1 MKIKLLNLCSPEHFF
16 RARKQLLLIVM
27 RTFLLLFLTT
37 TFGFSADYSYSQD
50 NVSIESSGELTVDEV
65 FQLITEQTEYNFLY
79 PDGLFSGLPKV
90 KLIKGFIKV
99 DKLIAQSIPKSR
111 FKVVLSEGNNII
123 IEESRLANQIGVS
136 GTVTDTRGNPIP
148 YVSVLVKGT
157 TNGVSTNVDGY
168 YKITMASNN
177 NVLVFKSLGFKD
189 KEVLVSN
196 SLIVDVVLEDDV
208 TELEAVEVVSTGY
221 QNIQKQRVA
230 GAITSISRKDLHV
243 NGVSSV
249 EQMLQGKVAGLNIT
263 NLTGEVGVRQ
273 KSRVRGTS
281 TFLGN
286 QEPIWVV
293 DGIIQEDPL
302 PFSTQTFD
310 NNGGVTEN
318 NFDFIRNYVGN
329 SISWLNPND
338 IQNITVLK
346 DASATAIYGVRA
358 ANGVIV
364 INTKQGK
371 EGPLSVTYSTNF
383 NYGEKVTYDK
393 LELMNSRERV
403 AVSREIFERGLI
415 ASQTNNDIGF
425 AGALNKY
432 LFGEISYDE
441 FNGRVAKME
450 SVNTDWF
457 DILYRNPFS
466 QSHHIGLSGG
476 SSKIRFYSSI
486 GYTDS
491 QGTAIGNNSNSLNA
505 SLGINSQLNEKLSV
519 SFRLSGSKTKTNG
532 FNLVTPY
539 EYATKINRVIPAY
552 NEDGSLFYYNDASNG
567 FLYNYINER
576 NESGNSNTV
585 QSLNS
590 NLNIVY
596 KILPELRLNVLG
608 SYNISSTMG
617 SSYATE
623 TTNLITNIRGYE
635 YASVIS
641 GDPLYK
647 SSKLPIGGV
656 FNADNKQSVNWNL
669 RTNLSYN
676 KIFNE
681 VHYFSA
687 LLGVES
693 HSLKFDGSNSTAYGY
708 LHNRGRSFALVPPT
722 ITSGTTVLANSL
734 YTGTTDSNKFSNSI
748 TDRKTN
754 TLGYYLTLNYTYDN
768 RYVLNFSVRGDA
780 SNRFGQF
787 PNEKFNPVW
796 AGGLRWNAG
805 NEGFIKDIDWVNSL
819 SVRSTFGYQRN
830 MAVNFSPSLIV
841 QIPNTTASSSIYDVN
856 TGEYLLRIKSL
867 PYEDLRWE
875 QTTSYNLGF
884 DMGLFQ
890 NKIFLTGNYY
900 VKHGKD
906 IITPLSL
913 PAEYGIDV
921 MPVNGGSLKNKG
933 YELTVG
939 FTPIRTNNFNWSVTM
954 NTTKNFNEVTKV
966 GTQNNGWQSAI
977 QGTLLKEGY
986 ALSSFWAFKYDGVDP
1001 ETGRPIIDLSV
1012 EDGAFPDEDPIAY
1025 LEYVGKADP
1034 DFTAGFGNTFRY
1046 KQFSLSAN
1054 FYLQLGGKKFLK
1066 SAYPTAILP
1075 NEYENLTSELNGRW
1089 TPENTSAQLPGLP
1102 DQDAATNPILLPG
1115 ETMTYVP
1122 LYQMYNYSTDRVVD
1136 ASSLRLNTLSA
1147 SYNFSNDFCEKLKCK
1162 SLNMGLSAS
1171 NVFSIVSKDFHGRDP
1186 EVARG
1191 SQPRTRSYTFNINVT
1206 F

>member
-1 MKIKLLNLCSPEHFF
+1 MKIKLFNVCSPKIVF
-16 RARKQLLLIVM
+16 RVRKQFLLIIM
-27 RTFLLLFLTT
+27 RTFLLLFFTT
-37 TFGFSADYSYSQD
+37 ALGFNADMGYSQAQV
-50 NVSIESSGELTVDEV
+50 NIESSGEITVDEV
-65 FQLITEQTEYNFLY
+65 FQLITEQTSYNFLY
-79 PDGLFSGLPKV
+79 PDGLFAGLPKV
-90 KLIKGFIKV
+90 KLVKGVIKIN
-99 DKLIAQSIPKSR
+99 KLIAQSIPGSR
-111 FKVVLSEGNNII
+111 FNVVLSDGNNII
-123 IEESRLANQIGVS
+123 IVESRSVNQIAVS
-136 GTVTDTRGNPIP
+136 GTVTDANGIPIP
-148 YVSVLVKGT
+148 DVYIRIKGT
-157 TNGVSTNVDGY
+157 SVGVVTNFDGEYEIVVMST
-168 YKITMASNN
+168 N
-177 NVLVFKSLGFKD
+177 NVLIFNSLGFKE
-189 KEVLVSN
+189 KEVLVGDR
-196 SLIVDVVLEDDV
+196 LVLDVVLDLDV
-208 TELEAVEVVSTGY
+208 TELDAVEVVSTGY
-221 QNIQKQRVA
+221 QNIQEQRVA
-230 GAITSISRKDLHV
+230 GAVTSISNKELHI
-243 NGVSSV
+243 NGVSTV
-249 EQMLQGKVAGLNIT
+249 EQMLQGKVAGLNVT

-293 DGIIQEDPL
+293 DGIVQEDPL
-302 PFSTQTFD
+302 PFNTQTFD
-310 NNGGVTEN
+310 NNGGITQD

-329 SISWLNPND
+329 SIAWLNPND
-338 IQNITVLK
+338 IQDITVLK

-364 INTKQGK
+364 IRTKQGR

-383 NYGEKVTYDK
+383 NFGEKVTYDK

-415 ASQTNNDIGF
+415 ATRTNNDVGF
-425 AGALNKY
+425 AGALNNY

-466 QSHHIGLSGG
+466 QSHHVGFSGG
-476 SSKIRFYSSI
+476 SSKVRFYSSI
-486 GYTDS
+486 GYADN
-491 QGTAIGNNSNSLNA
+491 QGTAIGNESKSLNA
-505 SLGINSQLNEKLSV
+505 SVGINSQLNEKLSI
-519 SFRLSGSKTKTNG
+519 SFRLSGSKAETDG
-532 FNLVTPY
+532 FYLVSPY
-539 EYATKINRVIPAY
+539 DYATKINRVIPAY
-552 NEDGSLFYYNDASNG
+552 DEDGSLFYYKDESNG
-567 FLYNYINER
+567 YLYNYINER
-576 NESGNSNTV
+576 NESANSNTV

-590 NLNIVY
+590 NVNVIY
-596 KILPELRLNVLG
+596 TILPELNLNVLG

-617 SSYATE
+617 NSYATE
-623 TTNLITNIRGYE
+623 TTNLITAIRGYE
-635 YASVIS
+635 YATLSS
-641 GDPLYK
+641 RDPLYAR
-647 SSKLPIGGV
+647 SKLPIGGV
-656 FNADNKQSVNWNL
+656 LNTDNNQSANWNL
-669 RTNLSYN
+669 RANLNYN
-676 KIFNE
+676 KIFNN
-681 VHYFSA
+681 VHYFST

-693 HSLKFDGSNSTAYGY
+693 QSLKYDGFNSTTYGY
-708 LHNRGRSFALVPPT
+708 LHSRGRSFALVPPT

-734 YTGTTDSNKFSNSI
+734 YTGTADRNKFSNAV

-805 NEGFIKDIDWVNSL
+805 NEGFIRDIDWISNLSL
-819 SVRSTFGYQRN
+819 RGTFGYQRN

-841 QIPNTTASSSIYDVN
+841 QIPSTTASARIYDAN
-856 TGEYLLRIKSL
+856 TGDYLLQIKNL

-875 QTTSYNLGF
+875 QTTTYNLGF
-884 DMGLFQ
+884 DLSLFK
-890 NKIFLTGNYY
+890 NKIFFSGNYY
-900 VKHGKD
+900 EKNGKD

-913 PAEYGIDV
+913 PAEYGIET
-921 MPVNGGSLKNKG
+921 MPVNGGSLRNRG
-933 YELTVG
+933 YELTAG
-939 FTPIRTNNFNWSVTM
+939 FTPVRTQNFNWSVNM
-954 NTTKNFNEVTKV
+954 NTAKNFNEVTKV

-986 ALSSFWAFKYDGVDP
+986 PLSSFWAFKFDGVDP

-1012 EDGAFPDEDPIAY
+1012 EEGTFPSEDPTAY
-1025 LEYVGKADP
+1025 LEYVGKGDP

-1046 KQFSLSAN
+1046 KQFSLSAS

-1075 NEYENLTSELNGRW
+1075 NEYDNLSSELNGRW
-1089 TPENTSAQLPGLP
+1089 TPENPSAQLPGLP
-1102 DQDAATNPILLPG
+1102 DQDAAMNPILLPG
-1115 ETMTYVP
+1115 ETLTYVP

-1136 ASSLRLNTLSA
+1136 ASSLRLNTLNT
-1147 SYNFSNDFCEKLKCK
+1147 SYNFPSSFCENLKCK
-1162 SLNMGLSAS
+1162 SLNVGLSAS
-1171 NVFSIVSKDFHGRDP
+1171 NVFSIVSKDFQGRDP

-1191 SQPRTRSYTFNINVT
+1191 NQPRTRSYTFNVNVT